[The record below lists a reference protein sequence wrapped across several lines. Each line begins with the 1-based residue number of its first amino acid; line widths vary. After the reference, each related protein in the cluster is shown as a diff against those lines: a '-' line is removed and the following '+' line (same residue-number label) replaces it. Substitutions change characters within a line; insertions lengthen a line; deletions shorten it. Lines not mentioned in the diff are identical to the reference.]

1 MGTRVKDDLLN
12 PPPKSSHEV
21 QLPKLETHPE
31 SPPVTALSSFGGPNG
46 RIEEEQKSSKKTL
59 DIYRIYVIA

>member
-1 MGTRVKDDLLN
+1 VTANVPSGGR
-12 PPPKSSHEV
+12 
-21 QLPKLETHPE
+21 LETHPE
-31 SPPVTALSSFGGPNG
+31 SPPVTALSSFGGANG